1 MYTSKNYP
9 LPEKTFEALAS
20 KYCLHCVSIYLPM
33 FKTGK
38 EQNERLAQANLKS
51 CIKEVHRALA
61 KHKLQE
67 DEIKNYLKPI
77 EKLIANIDLWRSPS
91 DGLAIF
97 LDKKNFSY
105 YLFPISFD
113 TQTYVADHFYLKP
126 ILPLYH
132 EYGVYY
138 LLELSQDYIKLYE
151 ATRYGFKDLYIE
163 DFAPDQLEK
172 AVGFDYKPKMLQF
185 RSGQAAHG
193 AGSFHGHGE
202 GKDDDKKELIS
213 FFKAI
218 DRGIKKAITD
228 QKAPLVLACVDQLYH
243 LYKEVNSYP
252 ILYDKNVGG
261 DPEFKDKKE
270 MHKQSWELVQE
281 YFKRIK
287 KSRLDSFAEWYH
299 SAKTSHDP
307 SEIILAAINGKI
319 DTLFIRKGV
328 DLFGVYNKEKNYIS
342 FDDSKELNNSSLIN
356 LAAMHTFRQ
365 KGKVYELDANEMPI
379 KEHPI
384 NALYRY

>member
-1 MYTSKNYP
+1 
-9 LPEKTFEALAS
+9 
-20 KYCLHCVSIYLPM
+20 
-33 FKTGK
+33 
-38 EQNERLAQANLKS
+38 
-51 CIKEVHRALA
+51 
-61 KHKLQE
+61 
-67 DEIKNYLKPI
+67 
-77 EKLIANIDLWRSPS
+77 
-91 DGLAIF
+91 
-97 LDKKNFSY
+97 
-105 YLFPISFD
+105 
-113 TQTYVADHFYLKP
+113 
-126 ILPLYH
+126 
-132 EYGVYY
+132 
-138 LLELSQDYIKLYE
+138 
-151 ATRYGFKDLYIE
+151 
-163 DFAPDQLEK
+163 
-172 AVGFDYKPKMLQF
+172 
-185 RSGQAAHG
+185 
-193 AGSFHGHGE
+193 
-202 GKDDDKKELIS
+202 
-213 FFKAI
+213 
-218 DRGIKKAITD
+218 
-228 QKAPLVLACVDQLYH
+228 LVLACVDQLYH